1 MMTWNNDPRFWD
13 SLDELI
19 NSAWKPL
26 KELLDVMTEYDED
39 LDLQTKAMLIGGI
52 GTFTRVYA
60 IRRSESNPPELSFQS
75 AFEAV
80 NENQY
85 VRALMKQTT
94 DAIIDSKVEGMK
106 EANA

>member
-1 MMTWNNDPRFWD
+1 MTWNNDPRFWEA
-13 SLDELI
+13 LDELI
-19 NSAWKPL
+19 NTSWKPL
-26 KELLDVMTEYDED
+26 KELLDVLNEYDED

-60 IRRSESNPPELSFQS
+60 IRRSESNPAQLSFQS

-94 DAIIDSKVEGMK
+94 EAIIDSKVEGMK